1 MMASD
6 ERARMEFTVRRVWCV
21 NHRPRPPLPSLD
33 LVRPGHSRYRR
44 APSSPLARAKL
55 RIAHLV
61 VENLRL
67 RASSSSSPPTRD
79 GRILDA
85 MRSFPVAVLRA
96 ARRASRATSRATRED
111 VPRLARDASS
121 AATPEPPSRA
131 RISISASSLGFHPE
145 HLSETPPGFFHAPIL
160 LGVAGAVPFVA
171 LAAPLAPIL
180 DPYLPEALFPVAR
193 RGEMQA
199 AYGVTILSFLG
210 GVHWGFATSGFG
222 GAGAVALPAATRAA
236 RERVFLAGPVRFAW
250 SVVPSL
256 VAWPALTLS
265 LPYQLVT
272 VATSLGG
279 ALAVDAAYASA
290 GLTPR
295 WLMPLRFGLTATAV
309 VSLLSSVPRAVE
321 TSAAAEAAE
330 AETRRLRRD
339 APATREAL
347 EARERSLAKAKAAAA
362 RAREEANA
370 FSAKLSAAESSAATR
385 EAEWKMVEGAR
396 SAEAA
401 AERERRDALAADAD
415 AAKTELAAAESRL
428 LALEA
433 DVAASK
439 ASEAALR
446 ARVAELEADA
456 KRGTGAKIDA
466 PERAKREAETTAKEE
481 EKARGG

>member
-1 MMASD
+1 MRESS
-6 ERARMEFTVRRVWCV
+6 
-21 NHRPRPPLPSLD
+21 PRPPSQASTSSAPGTLGIAERRRPPSRAREAANRPPRRRESPSPSLVV
-33 LVRPGHSRYRR
+33 LVATDPGRTDPRRDAFVSRRGAPRGETR
-44 APSSPLARAKL
+44 A
-55 RIAHLV
+55 
-61 VENLRL
+61 
-67 RASSSSSPPTRD
+67 
-79 GRILDA
+79 
-85 MRSFPVAVLRA
+85 
-96 ARRASRATSRATRED
+96 RATSRATRED

-370 FSAKLSAAESSAATR
+370 FSARLSAAESSAATR
-385 EAEWKMVEGAR
+385 EAEWKMVEGRAVGGGGERSGRGATRRRRTRTPPRRSWPRRSHDCSRSRRTSPRPRRPRRRAR
-396 SAEAA
+396 ASGGTRGGREEGDGREDRRPR
-401 AERERRDALAADAD
+401 EREG
-415 AAKTELAAAESRL
+415 
-428 LALEA
+428 
-433 DVAASK
+433 
-439 ASEAALR
+439 
-446 ARVAELEADA
+446 
-456 KRGTGAKIDA
+456 RGGDDG
-466 PERAKREAETTAKEE
+466 EGGGEG
-481 EKARGG
+481 ARGMTRRRSTRNDTTTR